1 MNARNAGRDGGFS
14 LVEMVI
20 VMGLL
25 GTTLAVVFGAVN
37 LLTLSTSTS
46 TEESAAAHDLS
57 YSMELLSK
65 TLMGSEVLYAGDY
78 QIVVRTQT
86 GSSAWEVSSITSTTG
101 VDVTATRGQLIWER
115 WSSDASGTAPAAGSH
130 VVWVMSDRNVNQYP
144 PKTVLF
150 TYYTS
155 TDATLT
161 TAAAADW
168 NKSAGNRVSAFIV
181 ALSGVG
187 GYTVTGITRIRLHI
201 ASAFNAG
208 VHDDFRDIV
217 LRSGS

>member
-65 TLMGSEVLYAGDY
+65 AIMGGTVLYANDN
-78 QIVVRTQT
+78 QLVVLTR
-86 GSSAWEVSSITSTTG
+86 SSGASWQVSSIT
-101 VDVTATRGQLIWER
+101 ATRGADPASTRGRLIWER
-115 WSSDASGTAPAAGSH
+115 WSSDASGTAPTGTLHS
-130 VVWVMSDRNVNQYP
+130 VWVMSDRNVNRDATSP
-144 PKTVLF
+144 IALF
-150 TYYTS
+150 AYYRSS
-155 TDATLT
+155 TDSGLM
-161 TAAAADW
+161 
-168 NKSAGNRVSAFIV
+168 SAGDRLISSGSRASAF
-181 ALSGVG
+181 
-187 GYTVTGITRIRLHI
+187 TGILPDGYLPTAVRRVRLHV

-208 VHDDFRDIV
+208 VRDDLRDIV
-217 LRSGS
+217 LRLGS